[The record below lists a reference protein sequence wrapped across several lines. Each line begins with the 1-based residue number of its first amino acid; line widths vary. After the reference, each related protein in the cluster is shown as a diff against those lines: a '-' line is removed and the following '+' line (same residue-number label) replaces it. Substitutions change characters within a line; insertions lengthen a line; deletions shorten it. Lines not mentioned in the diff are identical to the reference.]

1 MMSSQLIFKYFE
13 TPLFVLKIVSVI
25 SYNNDDNRW
34 RIAKRLKFGVKI
46 IREVGYIYISNV
58 LRTSRYNCIN
68 AHQRNLHHNFFLG
81 QYIDVLNIF

>member
-13 TPLFVLKIVSVI
+13 TLLLVLKIVSVI

-46 IREVGYIYISNV
+46 IREVGYISNV
-58 LRTSRYNCIN
+58 LTYIKVQLYKRTSKK
-68 AHQRNLHHNFFLG
+68 LTS
-81 QYIDVLNIF
+81 